1 VILRFSTRLEK
12 ISKSLAILNPRIARP
27 CIILIMELCWGL
39 EVYSGIKEWVI
50 LRDAGR
56 KENEY
61 LRDEQCKRKLS
72 IV

>member
-1 VILRFSTRLEK
+1 
-12 ISKSLAILNPRIARP
+12 
-27 CIILIMELCWGL
+27 MELCWGL

-50 LRDAGR
+50 LRDVGR